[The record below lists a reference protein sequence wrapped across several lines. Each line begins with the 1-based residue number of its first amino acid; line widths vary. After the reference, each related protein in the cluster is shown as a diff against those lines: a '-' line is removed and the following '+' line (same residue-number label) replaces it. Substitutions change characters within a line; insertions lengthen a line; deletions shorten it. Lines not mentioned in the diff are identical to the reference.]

1 VISLNLP
8 ENGLFQ
14 SRQLVRILGKIVER
28 QQLNVRQRNGH
39 TTATDGAAAMAIV
52 MFLTTLSGHIEK
64 GPTPN
69 CRGRFDSHLIANLD
83 NHFSFLPD
91 DRTER

>member
-1 VISLNLP
+1 
-8 ENGLFQ
+8 
-14 SRQLVRILGKIVER
+14 
-28 QQLNVRQRNGH
+28 
-39 TTATDGAAAMAIV
+39 MAIV
-52 MFLTTLSGHIEK
+52 MFLTTLSGHTEK